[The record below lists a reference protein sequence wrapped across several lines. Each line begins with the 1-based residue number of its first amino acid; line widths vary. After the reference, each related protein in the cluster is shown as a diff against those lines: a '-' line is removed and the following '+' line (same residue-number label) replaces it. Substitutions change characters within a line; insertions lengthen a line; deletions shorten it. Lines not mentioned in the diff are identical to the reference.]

1 LKANSLKR
9 SVLLWFGGVS
19 AILLVLFGFAFYYVL
34 NQSIVL
40 KIQNQLYK
48 QAIRIEDRLTAGEP
62 LNHLFVKGFAQDY
75 EAALFKAGK
84 SVRQSRNFHLKNP
97 ESYTHYTERFVMLK
111 SEQYLKGV
119 YVLTL
124 PGSLDGKLVVTT
136 HEINNTIEDVVD
148 TLLTLIPLLLLILLF
163 LGSKLIDKILLPVKR
178 ITQTANEISIN
189 NFSGT
194 IPLPDEEDEIK
205 ALVEAFNG
213 MIIRL
218 KEGVDN
224 LNRFNS
230 DVSHELK
237 TPLTVIKGEI
247 EITLR
252 KLRKPDE
259 YIESIQTIAYEAEQ
273 IEHIV
278 ENLLL
283 LTKYSKENVAQTFE
297 QCHLDALIL
306 NTLEKYDNALKEKAL
321 HLNIEK
327 LEPIATEANPIL
339 LSMIFSN
346 LIDNAI
352 KYTTRNKNITISLFQ
367 DKKIHFIIKDEGIG
381 IPKDKLSKVTD
392 RFYRVDRSRNK
403 KIKGFGLGLSLVWKS
418 VELHSGKMDIT
429 SALDSGTTVHIVFST

>member
-1 LKANSLKR
+1 
-9 SVLLWFGGVS
+9 
-19 AILLVLFGFAFYYVL
+19 
-34 NQSIVL
+34 
-40 KIQNQLYK
+40 
-48 QAIRIEDRLTAGEP
+48 
-62 LNHLFVKGFAQDY
+62 
-75 EAALFKAGK
+75 
-84 SVRQSRNFHLKNP
+84 
-97 ESYTHYTERFVMLK
+97 MLK

-124 PGSLDGKLVVTT
+124 PGSLNGKLIVTT

-163 LGSKLIDKILLPVKR
+163 LGSKTIDKILVPVKR

-189 NFSGT
+189 NFLGT
-194 IPLPDEEDEIK
+194 IPLPDQEDEIK

-297 QCHLDALIL
+297 QCHLDAMIL
-306 NTLEKYDNALKEKAL
+306 NTLEKYDNTLKEKAL

-327 LEPIATEANPIL
+327 LEPIATKANPIL

-352 KYTTRNKNITISLFQ
+352 KYTTRHKSIAISLYR
-367 DKKIHFIIKDEGIG
+367 DKKIHFYHQ
-381 IPKDKLSKVTD
+381 
-392 RFYRVDRSRNK
+392 R
-403 KIKGFGLGLSLVWKS
+403 
-418 VELHSGKMDIT
+418 
-429 SALDSGTTVHIVFST
+429 